1 MMDYKEMAEI
11 VTKEVD
17 AILERKRIRAMRI
30 KRVSLTASGLCA
42 AVLVCFGVWKL
53 RPSLENKNNF
63 DDTNIVITTVTT
75 AETTVTTI
83 QTTPPLTTAVKTET
97 TASSAKTTSIST
109 KAAETKTTAAKATA
123 AVPIRTTIPYRTTS
137 LPVTTKKA
145 TTTTAALTTVSPP
158 VSTTATAAQTSTTGK
173 VHVTTVSP
181 TTGVFVVTTAPVTS
195 APFDVTTAPVTSTTT
210 PRGGIND
217 PPSNKNTMTE
227 IFLASTATIEI
238 KKNGT
243 YVDYEKHNT
252 LIENE
257 RIGDFISLVSLKM
270 IHPDGTRQIISM
282 GVYTIKDVDMEEAVA
297 LRLVNEYSFTE
308 GYYLFTD
315 PNYQKNDN

>member
-30 KRVSLTASGLCA
+30 KRVSLTVSGLCA
-42 AVLVCFGVWKL
+42 AVLVCFGIWKI
-53 RPSLENKNNF
+53 RPSLKDNNGF
-63 DDTNIVITTVTT
+63 HDDNIVITTVTT
-75 AETTVTTI
+75 AETMEMTTK
-83 QTTPPLTTAVKTET
+83 TTSLLTDTVKTEKT
-97 TASSAKTTSIST
+97 TSSAKTTVTSAITS
-109 KAAETKTTAAKATA
+109 KSATTAKSTV
-123 AVPIRTTIPYRTTS
+123 AVPIRTTAHRTTS
-137 LPVTTKKA
+137 IPVTTKKV
-145 TTTTAALTTVSPP
+145 TTTTAALTTVSLPLS
-158 VSTTATAAQTSTTGK
+158 STANATRTSTTTK
-173 VHVTTVSP
+173 VHATTASP
-181 TTGVFVVTTAPVTS
+181 TTGVFVVTTEPVTT
-195 APFDVTTAPVTSTTT
+195 DVTTP
-210 PRGGIND
+210 PGGITD
-217 PPSNKNTMTE
+217 PPPNKNTMTE

>member
-1 MMDYKEMAEI
+1 
-11 VTKEVD
+11 
-17 AILERKRIRAMRI
+17 MRI

-75 AETTVTTI
+75 AETTVTST
-83 QTTPPLTTAVKTET
+83 QTTPPLTTATKTET

-137 LPVTTKKA
+137 LPVTTRKA

-181 TTGVFVVTTAPVTS
+181 TTGVFVVTTEPVTT
-195 APFDVTTAPVTSTTT
+195 DVTTP
-210 PRGGIND
+210 PGGITD
-217 PPSNKNTMTE
+217 PPPNKNTMTE